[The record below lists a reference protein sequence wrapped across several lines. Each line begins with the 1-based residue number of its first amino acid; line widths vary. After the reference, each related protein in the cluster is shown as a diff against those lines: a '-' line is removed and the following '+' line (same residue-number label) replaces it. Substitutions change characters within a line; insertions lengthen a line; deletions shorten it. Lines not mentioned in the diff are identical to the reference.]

1 MNERSIN
8 VEECLYPTVA
18 LHALSLQVSF
28 LRRVTLKCIYHNLN
42 VAPKKLDSRLY
53 HSVLIFSYLYIKIGF
68 ISLYM
73 FVNLLSHIVSVLN
86 GFFLRLR
93 QSVGYQF

>member
-1 MNERSIN
+1 MKEINEWRKYKCGRMFISHCGIAHT
-8 VEECLYPTVA
+8 EFA
-18 LHALSLQVSF
+18 GF

-86 GFFLRLR
+86 GVF
-93 QSVGYQF
+93 